1 MYTYIYIY
9 IYICC
14 TYVYLSSFVYNIC
27 YFCIML
33 TIDSVC
39 YVWGGFRQSSIVCN
53 PVATMMGQLPQG
65 IWDTSLICSESV
77 IESWFCLTCPHQTW
91 FEVGNDTAYLYFTLG
106 LHRFSLS
113 GVWLHVKVETEALI
127 SKWPQ
132 ELRDWFNGQTKH
144 YLHAEHIV
152 PWTVVLMWSHRDT

>member
-9 IYICC
+9 MLYVCILVFLCIYI
-14 TYVYLSSFVYNIC
+14 YMLFLYN
-27 YFCIML
+27 
-33 TIDSVC
+33 
-39 YVWGGFRQSSIVCN
+39 
-53 PVATMMGQLPQG
+53 AHH
-65 IWDTSLICSESV
+65 
-77 IESWFCLTCPHQTW
+77 WFCLLC
-91 FEVGNDTAYLYFTLG
+91 VGWVPATVHCMQPSSNYDGAAPTGNLGYSLDMQWIRVWILILCDLPTPNRNDTAYLYFTLG

-113 GVWLHVKVETEALI
+113 GVWLHLKVETEALI

-152 PWTVVLMWSHRDT
+152 PWTVVLMWSYRDT